1 MTEQLPWPTKNS
13 GLLSGPNSLNHYFK
27 KQIGN
32 AMVFSVAVAGASG
45 NVGGELLR
53 VIAKHPELE
62 LKTVTASSMVG
73 EKVSSLHPSVE
84 KFANL
89 FFSPTDAETLA
100 GHDIVFLALPHS
112 KSAEVAAWLSAETLV
127 LDCGADF
134 RLESEAD
141 WKKFY
146 GGEHAGTWTYG
157 MPELLIRSGA
167 KQRELLKSTKRIAV
181 PGCNVTAITLG
192 LAPGLLAD
200 IIEPDDIVSILTVG
214 TSGAGR
220 GAKETLFDL
229 EPTGSAGAYQVGG
242 IHRHTPEIEQNLAKS
257 AGHKIQISFTPVLAS
272 LDRGILA
279 VNTAKLAKNVT
290 IEQAREAWAEAYAGE
305 EFIKLL
311 PAGEF
316 PTTASVIGSNTATIG
331 LAIDEHA
338 NRLVAVCAIDNLVK
352 GTAGAAI
359 QSMNIALGLAENTGL
374 TQISLS
380 RNGSK

>member
-1 MTEQLPWPTKNS
+1 
-13 GLLSGPNSLNHYFK
+13 
-27 KQIGN
+27 
-32 AMVFSVAVAGASG
+32 MVFSVAVAGASG

-73 EKVSSLHPSVE
+73 EKVSSLHPGVE
-84 KFANL
+84 KFADL
-89 FFSPTDAETLA
+89 VFGPTDAATLA

-112 KSAEVAAWLSAETLV
+112 KSAEVAAWLSDDTLV

-167 KQRELLKSTKRIAV
+167 SQRELLKSTRRIAV

-192 LAPGLLAD
+192 LAPGLFAD
-200 IIEPDDIVSILTVG
+200 ILEPDDIVSILTVG

-242 IHRHTPEIEQNLAKS
+242 IHRHTPEIEQNLSKS
-257 AGHKIQISFTPVLAS
+257 AGQNIQISFTPVLAS

-279 VNTAKLAKNVT
+279 VNTAKLAKGVT
-290 IEQAREAWAEAYAGE
+290 LNQAREAWADAYGGE
-305 EFIKLL
+305 QFIRLL
-311 PAGEF
+311 PNGEF
-316 PTTASVIGSNTATIG
+316 PTTASVIGSNVAAIG

-359 QSMNIALGLAENTGL
+359 QSMNIALGLPENTGL
-374 TQISLS
+374 TEISLS
-380 RNGSK
+380 RNESK

>member
-1 MTEQLPWPTKNS
+1 
-13 GLLSGPNSLNHYFK
+13 
-27 KQIGN
+27 
-32 AMVFSVAVAGASG
+32 MVFSVAVAGASG

-73 EKVSSLHPSVE
+73 QKVSSLHPSVE

-89 FFSPTDAETLA
+89 VFSPTDAATLA

-112 KSAEVAAWLSAETLV
+112 KSAEVAAWLSEDTLV

-141 WKKFY
+141 WEKFY

-157 MPELLIRSGA
+157 MPELLIRSGVS
-167 KQRELLKSTKRIAV
+167 QRELLKSTKRIAV

-192 LAPGLLAD
+192 LAPGLFAD
-200 IIEPDDIVSILTVG
+200 ILEPDDIVSILTVG

-257 AGHKIQISFTPVLAS
+257 AGQNIQISFTPVLAS

-279 VNTAKLAKNVT
+279 VNTAKLAPGVT
-290 IEQAREAWAEAYAGE
+290 LAQAREAWADAYGGE
-305 EFIKLL
+305 QFIRLL
-311 PAGEF
+311 PNGEF
-316 PTTASVIGSNTATIG
+316 PTTASVIGSNVAAIG

-359 QSMNIALGLAENTGL
+359 QSMNIALGLPENTGL
-374 TQISLS
+374 TEISLS
-380 RNGSK
+380 KNESK